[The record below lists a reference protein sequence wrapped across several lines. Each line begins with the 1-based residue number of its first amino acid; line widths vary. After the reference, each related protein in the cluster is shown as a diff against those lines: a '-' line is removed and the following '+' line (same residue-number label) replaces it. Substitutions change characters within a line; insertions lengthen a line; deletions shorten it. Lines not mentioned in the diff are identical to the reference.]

1 MKEEKITITNAQELR
16 QEKCNVPTL
25 RFPNYSSEWQVSPM
39 GKVCTFRKGYGIS
52 KENLSSDGTPC
63 ILYGE
68 LYTTYKTAIA
78 KNIKSKTSLDPTILF
93 HSKKNDVIIPC
104 SGETAEDIATSVC
117 IPYDDILLG
126 GDLTVIRSDLD
137 GAFLSNQ
144 INSVRKYDIA
154 RIAQGKSIVHLQADE
169 LKKISIAYPTI
180 DEQQK
185 ISGFIDKIDERIE
198 VQNKIISKY
207 ETLIK
212 GLYTQIQSK
221 SAKKEYRICDIVK
234 CHSVGLLSKEN
245 LTESGSKKC
254 ILYGELFTTYDEVI
268 NEIKS
273 RTNVDG
279 YISQGNEI
287 LFPSST
293 TVDAMSLIAPSALNE
308 KGILL
313 GGDMFVLELLPGFN
327 NEYISYYLNTIAK
340 RNLAKYA
347 QGTTITHLYFEHIK
361 NVLLYL
367 PDITIQ
373 LSVASKMRKL
383 KTKIQIEKEM
393 LSALQ
398 KQKAFL
404 LQSMFI

>member
-1 MKEEKITITNAQELR
+1 
-16 QEKCNVPTL
+16 
-25 RFPNYSSEWQVSPM
+25 M

-78 KNIKSKTSLDPTILF
+78 KRIKSKTSLDPTTLF

-198 VQNKIISKY
+198 VQNKIIKHRKS
-207 ETLIK
+207 LIFS
-212 GLYTQIQSK
+212 LVI
-221 SAKKEYRICDIVK
+221 EI
-234 CHSVGLLSKEN
+234 LLSF
-245 LTESGSKKC
+245 L
-254 ILYGELFTTYDEVI
+254 
-268 NEIKS
+268 
-273 RTNVDG
+273 
-279 YISQGNEI
+279 
-287 LFPSST
+287 
-293 TVDAMSLIAPSALNE
+293 SLIESALSLNV
-308 KGILL
+308 
-313 GGDMFVLELLPGFN
+313 FSFFN
-327 NEYISYYLNTIAK
+327 NLLKFMWTIFKEVK
-340 RNLAKYA
+340 RLWSQK
-347 QGTTITHLYFEHIK
+347 
-361 NVLLYL
+361 
-367 PDITIQ
+367 
-373 LSVASKMRKL
+373 
-383 KTKIQIEKEM
+383 KT
-393 LSALQ
+393 
-398 KQKAFL
+398 
-404 LQSMFI
+404 

>member
-1 MKEEKITITNAQELR
+1 
-16 QEKCNVPTL
+16 
-25 RFPNYSSEWQVSPM
+25 M

-52 KENLSSDGTPC
+52 KDNLSSDGTPC

-198 VQNKIISKY
+198 VQNKIISDLKILKKELMDYILNTCDFIELSIKNLIDCGFARIIKASEMKKFNGTRKY
-207 ETLIK
+207 LSTSSIGENGIEEVESIITYTDRPSRASMLPIK
-212 GLYTQIQSK
+212 GSIWFAKMKNSVKVYQSTGDDENHYIL
-221 SAKKEYRICDIVK
+221 STGFY
-234 CHSVGLLSKEN
+234 GLLCDETKVNSRWIIELFKSDYFNTQKDKFSEGSSMSGIKDSQLADITLKVFSDKKQEIYHTNNIQN
-245 LTESGSKKC
+245 LSKK
-254 ILYGELFTTYDEVI
+254 
-268 NEIKS
+268 
-273 RTNVDG
+273 
-279 YISQGNEI
+279 
-287 LFPSST
+287 
-293 TVDAMSLIAPSALNE
+293 
-308 KGILL
+308 
-313 GGDMFVLELLPGFN
+313 
-327 NEYISYYLNTIAK
+327 
-340 RNLAKYA
+340 
-347 QGTTITHLYFEHIK
+347 
-361 NVLLYL
+361 
-367 PDITIQ
+367 IQ
-373 LSVASKMRKL
+373 L
-383 KTKIQIEKEM
+383 EKDTLEM
-393 LSALQ
+393 LLKQ
-398 KQKAFL
+398 KQFFL
-404 LQSMFI
+404 NAMFI

>member
-1 MKEEKITITNAQELR
+1 MSKSNETTP
-16 QEKCNVPTL
+16 NVPTL
-25 RFPNYSSEWQVSPM
+25 RFPNYSGEWQVSSM

-63 ILYGE
+63 VLYGE

-78 KNIKSKTSLDPTILF
+78 KRIKSKTSLDPTTLF

-126 GDLTVIRSDLD
+126 GDLTVIRGDLD

-180 DEQQK
+180 EEQQK

-212 GLYTQIQSK
+212 GLSYYIIK
-221 SAKKEYRICDIVK
+221 KFNGKEYKLGTLAEIYQPQTITKTDLPDNGKYPVYGANGIIGYYNRFNHKESQIMITCRGSTCGTVN
-234 CHSVGLLSKEN
+234 LSTPYSWITGNSMVINIDEHKSTVDKKYLYYYLKTQSFN
-245 LTESGSKKC
+245 DLISGSGQPQIVRKP
-254 ILYGELFTTYDEVI
+254 LVNL
-268 NEIKS
+268 
-273 RTNVDG
+273 NVFLPE
-279 YISQGNEI
+279 ISQQIKLGEI
-287 LFPSST
+287 IDIF
-293 TVDAMSLIAPSALNE
+293 E
-308 KGILL
+308 KTL
-313 GGDMFVLELLPGFN
+313 
-327 NEYISYYLNTIAK
+327 
-340 RNLAKYA
+340 
-347 QGTTITHLYFEHIK
+347 K
-361 NVLLYL
+361 N
-367 PDITIQ
+367 
-373 LSVASKMRKL
+373 
-383 KTKIQIEKEM
+383 EKEM

>member
-1 MKEEKITITNAQELR
+1 
-16 QEKCNVPTL
+16 
-25 RFPNYSSEWQVSPM
+25 M

-78 KNIKSKTSLDPTILF
+78 KNIKSKTSLDPTTLF

-169 LKKISIAYPTI
+169 LKKIFIAYPTI
-180 DEQQK
+180 EEQQK

-212 GLYTQIQSK
+212 GIRHRIFGSICGERQSSLGSFLEEYSEKNVANNLQSVAVGKYGIRKREEIYSKELSADYSKNKVIRKNTLIIGMGSTQIDIGILTTDDCYCVSP
-221 SAKKEYRICDIVK
+221 AYTTYRIKGVNSFYLQEYLIELNP
-234 CHSVGLLSKEN
+234 LLSVRYMITSARQGKAVNKEDLMKHLMTVHSESEQKEICQCFEN
-245 LTESGSKKC
+245 L
-254 ILYGELFTTYDEVI
+254 Y
-268 NEIKS
+268 S
-273 RTNVDG
+273 R
-279 YISQGNEI
+279 
-287 LFPSST
+287 L
-293 TVDAMSLIAPSALNE
+293 
-308 KGILL
+308 
-313 GGDMFVLELLPGFN
+313 
-327 NEYISYYLNTIAK
+327 
-340 RNLAKYA
+340 
-347 QGTTITHLYFEHIK
+347 
-361 NVLLYL
+361 
-367 PDITIQ
+367 
-373 LSVASKMRKL
+373 
-383 KTKIQIEKEM
+383 QIEKEM

>member
-1 MKEEKITITNAQELR
+1 
-16 QEKCNVPTL
+16 
-25 RFPNYSSEWQVSPM
+25 M

-185 ISGFIDKIDERIE
+185 ISGFIDKIDECIE
-198 VQNKIISKY
+198 VQNKIISDLKVLKKELCNKVFSKGSAVRLGGFIEEVTTRNKSNSCENVLSVSNKMGFIKQSEQFEDRTVASENKSNYKVVTEGCFAYNPARINVGSIALLSTYKIGIISPMYVCFKTKNSLDSEYLNFYYQSGFFYKELQKKLEGSVRQCLTY
-207 ETLIK
+207 ENMSEILIPYVGIEEQKAIAATLNKFATLIATEEK
-212 GLYTQIQSK
+212 YLK
-221 SAKKEYRICDIVK
+221 S
-234 CHSVGLLSKEN
+234 
-245 LTESGSKKC
+245 
-254 ILYGELFTTYDEVI
+254 
-268 NEIKS
+268 
-273 RTNVDG
+273 
-279 YISQGNEI
+279 
-287 LFPSST
+287 
-293 TVDAMSLIAPSALNE
+293 
-308 KGILL
+308 
-313 GGDMFVLELLPGFN
+313 
-327 NEYISYYLNTIAK
+327 
-340 RNLAKYA
+340 
-347 QGTTITHLYFEHIK
+347 
-361 NVLLYL
+361 
-367 PDITIQ
+367 
-373 LSVASKMRKL
+373 
-383 KTKIQIEKEM
+383 
-393 LSALQ
+393 LQ
-398 KQKAFL
+398 KQKSYFL
-404 LQSMFI
+404 SAMFI